1 MGRKPMQG
9 LIDLPM
15 QSECPAR
22 EVCLFCR
29 SYLDYLYPLRDKLQQ
44 LCEVMAGQLHLG
56 FDENCG
62 YAIDVAPLRGELVV
76 SQESKIGLRIIRPV
90 LDLPDTGDVTFS
102 HLLRRVR

>member
-1 MGRKPMQG
+1 
-9 LIDLPM
+9 M

-29 SYLDYLYPLRDKLQQ
+29 RHTNYLHPLRNKLQQ

-56 FDENCG
+56 LDEHCG

-76 SQESKIGLRIIRPV
+76 SQESEVGFRIIRPV
-90 LDLPDTGDVTFS
+90 LDLTGET
-102 HLLRRVR
+102 